1 MIYYI
6 FLPIVLFLF
15 CCGII
20 LLVNYSAKEVGIIM
34 LIISIIVM
42 CGMIIYENYTNKKN
56 KPIKIYPDI
65 DLDIEVSV

>member
-1 MIYYI
+1 
-6 FLPIVLFLF
+6 
-15 CCGII
+15 
-20 LLVNYSAKEVGIIM
+20 M

-65 DLDIEVSV
+65 DLDIRTEVLTQEEFSTEVSV